1 MGISIPQALDCFHS
15 EDLLG
20 IGMEADAVR
29 RSLHPEGVVSYLVDR
44 RIRLSDL
51 DTPVAADAIYAQA
64 AETLD
69 LGGTGLH
76 LELDSNSHSNGNDL
90 DQLCALLAGLRQR
103 FPALWLHGLSA
114 TTIAALAAAASLSPR
129 DILIRLRE
137 AGLDSL
143 AGDDALIATE
153 TASTEAAPTEASS
166 PSSWIEVHRA
176 AHQIGLRSTAAMV
189 FGLAESLAQRVGH
202 LAAIRALQEETGG
215 FTAFTPI
222 AFHPDLYPAAISA
235 IPVGWQP
242 VTAVEY
248 LRTLAIS
255 RMLLDNIAHIQS
267 SSSAQGLKVVQ
278 MALRFGSNDLG
289 AISLE
294 AATARRPANRITEED
309 LRRVIRDAG
318 FRPAQRDTLYRTLFL
333 NN

>member
-44 RIRLSDL
+44 RIRIADLS
-51 DTPVAADAIYAQA
+51 TPETAATIYAQA
-64 AETLD
+64 AETLE

-76 LELDSNSHSNGNDL
+76 LELDFNSLSNVKDL
-90 DQLCALLAGLRQR
+90 DQLCTLLDGLRQR
-103 FPALWLHGLSA
+103 FPSLWLHGLSA
-114 TTIAALAAAASLSPR
+114 TTIAALAAAASLGPR
-129 DILIRLRE
+129 DTLIRLRD

-143 AGDDALIATE
+143 AGDDALVSSETTATE
-153 TASTEAAPTEASS
+153 AVTTEAAQLNN
-166 PSSWIEVHRA
+166 WIEIHRA

-189 FGLAESLAQRVGH
+189 FGLAETLAQRVDH
-202 LAAIRALQEETGG
+202 LQAIHALQQETGG

-222 AFHPDLYPAAISA
+222 AFHPDLYPAAIST

-242 VTAVEY
+242 ITAVEY

-255 RMLLDNIAHIQS
+255 RMLLDNIPHIQS

-294 AATARRPANRITEED
+294 AATTQRPASRITEED